1 MPPRRPDGQAPASR
15 RSSWPHRLYRFLLRS
30 YPSDFRE
37 EYAAEMEDAFRE
49 QCEDA
54 RRTRGLRATLAL
66 WRDIM
71 LDTLR
76 VAPGERLALLAQDL
90 RICLRSLRRSA
101 GFTTVVVLTLGLG
114 IGATTAI
121 FTIVN
126 GVLLRP
132 LPYPEPDRL
141 AAIFIN
147 FDQPGMSKASFS
159 MADFIDARAHTRAFT
174 AFAMYRGA
182 RLSLTDSGGEPALV
196 ATSLASGDFF
206 GVLGVQPL
214 AGRLFRHE
222 DEEPG
227 HPRVAVLS
235 EGLWQQR
242 YGRDPRVLGRTIA
255 LNGSDHQIV
264 GIARG
269 DLRFP
274 DRDTQ
279 LWAILPV
286 APPSRRGPYFFSGI
300 GRLAPGTPIEQAQ
313 AQLGAVP
320 RGERNGSNPKQQT
333 LKFTIVNLRE
343 QLVGDSRPVLL
354 LLFSAVACV
363 LLIAVA
369 NVANLMLV
377 RGASRRRD
385 IAIRVSLGAS
395 RGQLA
400 RHLLTESL
408 LLGAAG
414 GALGLVLTW
423 WGVAVLHTTAAAHLP
438 RADDVRIDLVALA
451 FAFGTSLVASVG
463 LGLLPAGS
471 NRLPRLSE
479 AMSDGGRGT
488 TAATRRLRKA
498 FVIAEIC
505 LSFVLLVSAGLLLR
519 SFVRLQQAPLGVD
532 PDHVLTM
539 RLSLSGARYEQDPAV
554 MGFFDQLVTNV
565 RALPGV
571 TSAGTSSVI
580 PPGLGGFSENFT
592 IEGRTGEDSPIV
604 TMPIVG
610 PSYFR
615 TMGIPVLRGR
625 AFTDAD
631 LGNGPRVAIISR
643 TMARQFFADQDP
655 IGKHLKQGG
664 PERPQA
670 PWREI
675 VGVVD
680 DVQYRAVDREPEPV
694 FYEAHAQNVMSTM
707 YLIVRTAMAPAQ
719 LTGAIRAQVRQL
731 DPGLPVPEAA
741 TLEALVAESVAQP
754 RFRTVLVG
762 GFAAAAALLAL
773 LGIYGVIAYSVLE
786 RSQEI
791 GIRLALGA
799 PRARIVRHVLGECS
813 LLLAAGLG
821 LGLPAALA
829 MAGLLARFLFG
840 VTPWDA
846 ATFAIVSIALVCCGL
861 LASALP
867 ARRAARVDP
876 LAMLR

>member
-1 MPPRRPDGQAPASR
+1 
-15 RSSWPHRLYRFLLRS
+15 
-30 YPSDFRE
+30 
-37 EYAAEMEDAFRE
+37 MEDAFRE

-54 RRTRGLRATLAL
+54 KRARGLRVTLAL
-66 WRDIM
+66 WREIV

-76 VAPGERLALLAQDL
+76 VAPRERLSLLAQDL
-90 RICLRSLRRSA
+90 RVCLRSLRRSA
-101 GFTTVVVLTLGLG
+101 GFATVVVLTLGLG

-126 GVLLRP
+126 SVLLRP
-132 LPYPEPDRL
+132 LPYSEPDRL

-147 FDQPGMSKASFS
+147 FDQPGMARASFS
-159 MADFIDARAHTRAFT
+159 MADFLDARAHSRTFT
-174 AFAMYRGA
+174 AFAAYRRT
-182 RLSLTDSGGEPALV
+182 RLNLTDGGGEPALV
-196 ATSLASGDFF
+196 ATALASGDFF

-227 HPRVAVLS
+227 HAPVVVLS
-235 EGLWQQR
+235 DGFWQQR
-242 YGRDPRVLGRTIA
+242 YARDPRVIGRTIT
-255 LNGSDHQIV
+255 LDGTGHEII

-300 GRLAPGTPIEQAQ
+300 GRLAPDTSIEQAR
-313 AQLGAVP
+313 AQLSAVP
-320 RGERNGSNPKQQT
+320 LGQRVGSNPKQQA
-333 LKFTIVNLRE
+333 LKFTIVDLRE
-343 QLVGDSRPVLL
+343 RLVGDSRPVLL

-423 WGVAVLHTTAAAHLP
+423 WGVAALQTTAAAHLP
-438 RADDVRIDLVALA
+438 RVDDVRIDLVALA
-451 FAFGTSLVASVG
+451 FALGTSLAASVG

-471 NRLPRLSE
+471 GRLPRLSD
-479 AMSDGGRGT
+479 AMSNGGRGT

-505 LSFVLLVSAGLLLR
+505 LSFALLVCAGLLLR

-539 RLSLSGARYEQDPAV
+539 RLSLSGARYDEDAAV
-554 MGFFDQLVTNV
+554 TGFFDQLVTNV

-571 TSAGTSSVI
+571 TSVSVSSTI

-592 IEGRTGEDSPIV
+592 IEGQTGDGSPIV

-615 TMGIPVLRGR
+615 TMGIPILRGR
-625 AFTDAD
+625 AFTEAD
-631 LGNGPRVAIISR
+631 LERAPRVAIISR

-670 PWREI
+670 QWREI

-680 DVQYRAVDREPEPV
+680 DVQYRGVDREPEAV
-694 FYEAHAQNVMSTM
+694 FYEAHAQNAMGSMFLV
-707 YLIVRTAMAPAQ
+707 VRTAMAPAQ
-719 LTGAIRAQVRQL
+719 LTNAIRAQVRQI
-731 DPGLPVPEAA
+731 DPALPVPEAA
-741 TLEALVAESVAQP
+741 TLEALVADSVAQP
-754 RFRTVLVG
+754 RFRTVLVA

-813 LLLAAGLG
+813 LLLVAGLA
-821 LGLPAALA
+821 LGLPIALA
-829 MAGLLARFLFG
+829 IAGLLARFLFG

-846 ATFAIVSIALVCCGL
+846 ATFTTVSIALVCCGL